1 MKPYTCPVCG
11 GRGIVPAGFYTSVGY
26 YSTTGNTTEH
36 CRSCSGTGIIWGN
49 SKQLE
54 PVDCYSQKFIKED

>member
-26 YSTTGNTTEH
+26 YSTTGNTTE
-36 CRSCSGTGIIWGN
+36 IWGN